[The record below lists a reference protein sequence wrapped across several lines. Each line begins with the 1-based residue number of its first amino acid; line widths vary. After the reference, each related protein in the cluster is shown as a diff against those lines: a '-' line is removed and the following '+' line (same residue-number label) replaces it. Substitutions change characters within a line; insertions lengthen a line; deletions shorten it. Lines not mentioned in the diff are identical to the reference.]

1 MTHFPD
7 LSGSDFTRE
16 AVTMAAWLK
25 SVMSRFP
32 SRKSAPAE
40 RQASACLRSG
50 SSRLI
55 QKSAFSNQGCVR
67 QSMNGC
73 RRSDPI
79 LERIFR
85 SLRLSLMPSYNCLAT
100 ILKSFLSEVF
110 NTIRGRQNLSGPYS
124 ILFYSQLIGG
134 LA

>member
-1 MTHFPD
+1 
-7 LSGSDFTRE
+7 
-16 AVTMAAWLK
+16 
-25 SVMSRFP
+25 
-32 SRKSAPAE
+32 
-40 RQASACLRSG
+40 
-50 SSRLI
+50 
-55 QKSAFSNQGCVR
+55 
-67 QSMNGC
+67 
-73 RRSDPI
+73 